1 MHVVDTGGDGVP
13 LLLITGLGGNTEMW
27 SPFRAR
33 LTTRRVIGFDA
44 PGTGRSPSPMQ
55 PVTIEAMADLVA
67 AVLDHC
73 GIPSA
78 DVIGFS
84 FGGFV
89 AQQLAYAHPARV
101 RKLVLAGTT
110 CGLGGVPGSI
120 GAMVALSTPLR
131 FYSPSYFDR
140 TAAAAYGGETGR
152 NAGER
157 RRMMAPRQRHP
168 PTAYGY
174 AMQVMACMGW
184 SSLPFLARI
193 PHQTLVI
200 SGDDDPL
207 VPVANARTLASRIP
221 RATLEIVPRAGHLL
235 LWDQPDDLAG
245 RIGAFFD
252 PVPASS
258 ARKRPAPTNQ
268 PWDSKAAAALVS

>member
-1 MHVVDTGGDGVP
+1 MHVIDSGGDGVP

-27 SPFRAR
+27 SPFRSR
-33 LTTRRVIGFDA
+33 LGTRRVIGFDA
-44 PGTGRSPSPMQ
+44 PGTGRSTTPMQ
-55 PVTIEAMADLVA
+55 PVTVESMADLVV
-67 AVLDHC
+67 AVLDHR
-73 GIPSA
+73 GIGSA

-84 FGGFV
+84 YGGFV
-89 AQQLAYAHPARV
+89 AQQLAYAHPARI

-110 CGLGGVPGSI
+110 CGLGGVLGSM

-168 PTAYGY
+168 PSAYGY
-174 AMQVMACMGW
+174 AMQVMACTGW
-184 SSLPFLARI
+184 SSLPWLARI

-200 SGDDDPL
+200 NGDDDPL
-207 VPVANARTLASRIP
+207 VPVANSRMLASRIP
-221 RATLEIVPRAGHLL
+221 NATLEIVPGAGHLL
-235 LWDQPDDLAG
+235 LWDQPGDLAG
-245 RIGAFFD
+245 RIGAFFN
-252 PVPASS
+252 PVPARSLRRRS
-258 ARKRPAPTNQ
+258 LPMHQAREMEQAT
-268 PWDSKAAAALVS
+268 AAS

>member
-1 MHVVDTGGDGVP
+1 MHVIDTGGEGVP
-13 LLLITGLGGNTEMW
+13 LLLITGLGGNTDMW

-33 LTTRRVIGFDA
+33 LLTRRVIGFDA
-44 PGTGRSPSPMQ
+44 PGTGRSTTPMQ
-55 PVTIEAMADLVA
+55 PVTVESMAKLVV
-67 AVLDHC
+67 AVLDHR
-73 GIPSA
+73 GVAAA

-84 FGGFV
+84 YGGFV
-89 AQQLAYAHPARV
+89 AQQLAYAHPARI

-110 CGLGGVPGSI
+110 CGLGGVLGSI

-168 PTAYGY
+168 PSAYGY

-200 SGDDDPL
+200 NGDDDPL
-207 VPVANARTLASRIP
+207 VPIANCRLLASRIP
-221 RATLEIVPRAGHLL
+221 HATLEIVPGAGHLL
-235 LWDQPDDLAG
+235 LWDQPDDLAA
-245 RIGAFFD
+245 RIGAFFN
-252 PVPASS
+252 PEPA
-258 ARKRPAPTNQ
+258 RPRRRRPLPT
-268 PWDSKAAAALVS
+268 PRSRPMEEATVTS